1 MLKMKQGLAFRFAQY
16 LITACMLM
24 AACGTASAESVG
36 QLVSRAQHRDA
47 AAMRTLGIR
56 MYKGGYAGIPTDRKT
71 GLQWLNMA
79 AEKNDDVALLFLGD
93 IYAKGFHVPMNKRKA
108 EDYYRR
114 AKQYGSQNADDRLAK
129 LGVGAETHDRTA
141 PKRDA
146 VAVVSDNREVTAP
159 VELADSAAPSYAG
172 RSPNR
177 SEAERE
183 ESVPQID
190 ALSYKGAASS
200 MAAAAKAAGISK
212 IAVIPFMCNGNASTP
227 IAETVRGKLL
237 EEMVE
242 QPGVQCFDRAEMQLV
257 TTEAG
262 LSCPGA
268 LPENAEAVLTGEVFC
283 APSNKRGYVSY
294 RLMSTADS
302 KILHAGFKQVKWD
315 DDELD
320 MFSGS
325 VRKFGSSSFSLIEQS
340 QLDGL
345 KRKAVDKLRGGGIA
359 MVYDGSQRADNTL
372 DARMAYAQ
380 VLAALSQTSI
390 ALYEREFFQSLAE
403 ENSLNGQTANGG
415 AGITAVGHTKLKQ
428 SKGTANTLV
437 VQVLGVPED
446 NLLLT
451 TQLKQVKGSLASAS
465 QSGNDG
471 ANDFQERLAQLDKT
485 ERDVQLVY
493 EAEVLIDEA
502 YTLPGCKNFNYVDV
516 NEYGCN
522 LRYETW
528 EVKADPSKPPCNMGS
543 AFETALRY
551 IHHKHPND
559 QNKMQNYL
567 LLSALYG
574 MRVRVP
580 EFDGER
586 VDYIG
591 PASLCFAEIHKKV
604 NFVGRRPGYYHLET
618 PHGDIPDYELSAPIK
633 LKGTHKDDG
642 FSYNYEYRVDWR
654 AGLPYKVYAKIDLTP
669 MKDKLLKRINNEND

>member
-1 MLKMKQGLAFRFAQY
+1 MLKMKQGLVLRFAQY
-16 LITACMLM
+16 LITACMLL

-79 AEKNDDVALLFLGD
+79 AEKNDVVALLFLGD

-129 LGVGAETHDRTA
+129 LGVEAETHGRKA

-146 VAVVSDNREVTAP
+146 VAVDVARDNREDTAS
-159 VELADSAAPSYAG
+159 VELAEDAAPSYAG
-172 RSPNR
+172 RSPDR

-183 ESVPQID
+183 EAVPQID
-190 ALSYKGAASS
+190 ALSYRGAASS

-257 TTEAG
+257 ATEAG

-268 LPENAEAVLTGEVFC
+268 LPENADAVLTGEVFC

-294 RLMSTADS
+294 RLMTTADS

-325 VRKFGSSSFSLIEQS
+325 VRTFGSSSFSLIEQS

-380 VLAALSQTSI
+380 VLAALSQTSV

-471 ANDFQERLAQLDKT
+471 ANGLRERLARLDKD
-485 ERDVQLVY
+485 ERDVKLVY
-493 EAEVLIDEA
+493 EAEVVIDDGYEPNILVVPGLVRVSTYSVDWYSSATSCDQNQVPKELKQFFEA
-502 YTLPGCKNFNYVDV
+502 
-516 NEYGCN
+516 
-522 LRYETW
+522 
-528 EVKADPSKPPCNMGS
+528 
-543 AFETALRY
+543 AFRY
-551 IHHKHPND
+551 IHRFSPDKPD
-559 QNKMQNYL
+559 IVEKYL
-567 LLSALYG
+567 TLGAVYG
-574 MRVRVP
+574 MYVRAP
-580 EFDGER
+580 ETDGHTLM
-586 VDYIG
+586 YIG
-591 PASLCFAEIHKKV
+591 PASMCFDEIYKNV
-604 NFVGRRPGYYHLET
+604 IVIGERVVDEVPI
-618 PHGDIPDYELSAPIK
+618 PHDDWINKFKYPL
-633 LKGTHKDDG
+633 LKGRFNKD
-642 FSYNYEYRVDWR
+642 SYCYDYEYRVQWR
-654 AGLPYKVYAKIDLTP
+654 DGLPYKVYAKIDLTP
-669 MKDKLLKRINNEND
+669 MKDKLLRRDSKQ